1 MHCIAVQRDGRTLA
15 DLLELRAREAM
26 WTDVPKDKVVVRPI
40 TRQLVALCL
49 QCLGQRLGVCNDSSG
64 ILLEG
69 GRVHLQQL
77 GCKPANLVVV
87 RSSLQCWE
95 DGHVDPLLDVRNALS
110 VLEEDHSCTRAAQGL
125 VRGSRHDVAIL
136 KRCGMLPRCHETRDV
151 GNVSHQQCANLIC
164 DLAELCKIHDARV
177 CRCSAKEHGR
187 PEDQSLL
194 TELIKIDQTSLRM
207 HLVGKGLEV
216 D

>member
-1 MHCIAVQRDGRTLA
+1 MHCIAVQRDRRTLA
-15 DLLELRAREAM
+15 DLLKLRACETVRAE
-26 WTDVPKDKVVVRPI
+26 VPEDQVVVCPV
-40 TRQLVALCL
+40 TRQLVTLCF
-49 QCLGQRLGVCNDSSG
+49 QRLGQRLGVRNDG
-64 ILLEG
+64 LGVLLEG
-69 GRVHLQQL
+69 WGVHLQQL
-77 GCKPANLVVV
+77 SRKRTNLVVV